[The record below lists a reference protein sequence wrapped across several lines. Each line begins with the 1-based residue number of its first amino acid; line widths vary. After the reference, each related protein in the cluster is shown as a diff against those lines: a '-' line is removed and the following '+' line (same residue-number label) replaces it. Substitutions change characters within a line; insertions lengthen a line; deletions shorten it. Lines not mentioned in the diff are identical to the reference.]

1 MNFKGKLILTP
12 RFDYSI
18 FKIEKHLPKN
28 VSQEEVVLIPSAA
41 YAQGEGNYNWVY
53 PQDIHPFKQ
62 IKSDYTLLD
71 ITNHTNKE
79 ELKEMFKKVKVLII
93 TGGDTFYLLR
103 FIKQSG
109 LDDIIKQK
117 LREEEDF
124 VLFSGCSSMIFSDD
138 IEFSTP
144 FDSPKKGELE
154 SFEGLNIIPFRFL
167 PHLNHP
173 HLAGVAH
180 YILENNTSQNWIVGV
195 LDEQCIVISDNV
207 YEVI

>member
-1 MNFKGKLILTP
+1 MNFKGKLILTS

-28 VSQEEVVLIPSAA
+28 LLKEEVILIPSAA

-62 IKSDYTLLD
+62 INYDHTLLD

-79 ELKEMFKKVKVLII
+79 ELKEMFKRVKVLII
-93 TGGDTFYLLR
+93 TGGDTFYLLKY
-103 FIKQSG
+103 IKQCG
-109 LDDIIKQK
+109 LDDIIKEKLQK
-117 LREEEDF
+117 EDF
-124 VLFSGCSSMIFSDD
+124 VLVSGCSSMIFSDN
-138 IEFSTP
+138 IEFSAP

-180 YILENNTSQNWIVGV
+180 YILENNISQKWIVGL
-195 LDEQCIVISDNV
+195 LDEQCILISNAV